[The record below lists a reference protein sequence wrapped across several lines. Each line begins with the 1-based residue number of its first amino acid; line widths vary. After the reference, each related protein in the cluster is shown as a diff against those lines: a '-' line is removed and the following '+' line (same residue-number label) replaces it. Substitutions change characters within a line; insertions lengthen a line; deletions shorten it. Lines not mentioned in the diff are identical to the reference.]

1 MCPRLAKAKLAAMTK
16 ESAPQQVAGV
26 TRRTWGGIWRLLWG
40 LPLVVRVAIFAIWLG
55 TTVTLTW
62 ASDQRPY
69 DLWSKFPPTRA
80 PGDFVCDRWTTGRG
94 MTGKIERGE
103 EVRILAEK
111 RSENVDWI
119 RIARKKG
126 GACWMDRYYWNEA
139 SMRTPAH

>member
-1 MCPRLAKAKLAAMTK
+1 
-16 ESAPQQVAGV
+16 
-26 TRRTWGGIWRLLWG
+26 
-40 LPLVVRVAIFAIWLG
+40 
-55 TTVTLTW
+55 
-62 ASDQRPY
+62 
-69 DLWSKFPPTRA
+69 
-80 PGDFVCDRWTTGRG
+80 

-103 EVRILAEK
+103 EVRIQAEK